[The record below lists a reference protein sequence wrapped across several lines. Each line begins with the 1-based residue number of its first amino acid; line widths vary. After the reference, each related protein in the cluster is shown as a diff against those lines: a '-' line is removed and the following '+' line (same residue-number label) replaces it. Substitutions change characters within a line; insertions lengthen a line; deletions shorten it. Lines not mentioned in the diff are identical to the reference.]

1 MKQVT
6 LFEGDNRA
14 SLRAL
19 SECSVPAILT
29 DLPYEIASIAKR
41 FGSKQAAPAR
51 TEGNDGAFNRLSR
64 NFLGAAWDAQGISY
78 DVDLWREMLRV
89 LTPGAFAMCFM
100 GARTYHRAACAAED
114 AGFIIH
120 PLTGWVY
127 GQGMSLAADLSKS
140 MDKHVGL
147 QGQTLADGSYVPA
160 SPEAKQWAGWRGGAG
175 ARRTALEPIIVA
187 QKPLSEK
194 SVPAN
199 LLKWGTGAMNIE
211 ATRTA
216 EGRHPANIYH
226 DDSED
231 ARALFPSKAAEF
243 FDSFPLAADD
253 MPGVF
258 YHAKAGA
265 ADRAGSTH
273 PCLLPGEDVLTS
285 EGFRPIETVGVGSL
299 VLADDGTYRN
309 VIDRFPSPADTV
321 IYEIAVEGTN
331 RTTTATDNHPFLVW
345 RRPKKRTPLMEG
357 EASWQNASDVR
368 PGDHLMTPVAALSD
382 SDGSEDA
389 IWWLIFGL
397 WVAEGC
403 RLSGSNGHGYPS
415 LTIAKARN
423 SDLLPV
429 IEKRFSSVSA
439 YDRGACWQTVI
450 FEAGLL
456 DRFIS
461 MAGYGAKGKMIGVEI
476 LRQPEWARK
485 AFLEGYLRGDGCM
498 VRGAWRASTASEDLA
513 ATMPLLAASLGIKCS
528 AYRFDATGKDSKIDG
543 RVIPGGIVHKLYF
556 AKGVQVVAGGIRYEL
571 RRVKQVTPRAYRGP
585 VWNITVEERH
595 TFQTRVGMSH
605 NTVKPIGLM
614 RNIVRLITPP
624 GGTVLDPFAGSGTTA
639 VAALAE
645 GMNCILMEA
654 EPEYN
659 EFLRKRFNLNRRD
672 EWAEM
677 LGLSD

>member
-1 MKQVT
+1 MEQVT
-6 LFEGDNRA
+6 LFEGDNRV

-160 SPEAKQWAGWRGGAG
+160 SPEATQWAGWRGGAG

-273 PCLLPGEDVLTS
+273 
-285 EGFRPIETVGVGSL
+285 
-299 VLADDGTYRN
+299 A
-309 VIDRFPSPADTV
+309 
-321 IYEIAVEGTN
+321 
-331 RTTTATDNHPFLVW
+331 
-345 RRPKKRTPLMEG
+345 
-357 EASWQNASDVR
+357 
-368 PGDHLMTPVAALSD
+368 
-382 SDGSEDA
+382 
-389 IWWLIFGL
+389 
-397 WVAEGC
+397 
-403 RLSGSNGHGYPS
+403 
-415 LTIAKARN
+415 
-423 SDLLPV
+423 
-429 IEKRFSSVSA
+429 
-439 YDRGACWQTVI
+439 
-450 FEAGLL
+450 
-456 DRFIS
+456 
-461 MAGYGAKGKMIGVEI
+461 
-476 LRQPEWARK
+476 
-485 AFLEGYLRGDGCM
+485 
-498 VRGAWRASTASEDLA
+498 
-513 ATMPLLAASLGIKCS
+513 
-528 AYRFDATGKDSKIDG
+528 
-543 RVIPGGIVHKLYF
+543 
-556 AKGVQVVAGGIRYEL
+556 
-571 RRVKQVTPRAYRGP
+571 
-585 VWNITVEERH
+585 
-595 TFQTRVGMSH
+595 
-605 NTVKPIGLM
+605 TVKPVGLL

-659 EFLRKRFNLNRRD
+659 EFLRKRFNLNRYD